1 MTEPVKVRYGNPNDI
16 YGMMDLAKLCTQ
28 ENGLLKP
35 SILKILGEIWSSLHH
50 DHGLVGVIGAPD
62 APLEAAILL
71 RIDTMPYSDE
81 NVLAE
86 RAIFVH
92 PDFRSAKGGRA
103 SRLCEFAKQ
112 TSDALDLP
120 LLIGVLSS
128 ERAAGKVRLYE
139 RHFGEPSGAYWLYHG
154 TTGSPKQE
162 AAE

>member
-1 MTEPVKVRYGNPNDI
+1 VTEPVKVRYGDQKDI
-16 YGMMDLAKLCTQ
+16 YGMMQLAELCTQ
-28 ENGLLKP
+28 ENGLLQP
-35 SILKILGEIWSSLHH
+35 SMMKIFGEIWASLNN
-50 DHGLVGVIGAPD
+50 DHGLVGVIGTPGQ
-62 APLEAAILL
+62 PLEAAILL

-103 SRLCEFAKQ
+103 SRLCEFAKH

-154 TTGSPKQE
+154 RTGLKQE